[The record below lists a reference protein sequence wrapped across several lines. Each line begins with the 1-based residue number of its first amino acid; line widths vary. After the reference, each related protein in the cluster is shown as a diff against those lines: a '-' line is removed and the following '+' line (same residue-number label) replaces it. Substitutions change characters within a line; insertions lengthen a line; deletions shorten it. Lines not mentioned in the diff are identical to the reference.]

1 MKVALYVR
9 VSTADKGQDP
19 ELQLGPLRGYAKIRG
34 WETVEYVDIGT
45 SGASERRPELDRILE
60 DARKRRFDGI
70 LVWKLDRLGRNL
82 RCLLN
87 QLEEFRVLGV
97 QFCSLTENL
106 DFSTPS
112 GKAMGSLIGVFAE
125 FERDLLRERI
135 RAGLQNARTK
145 GRRLG
150 RRPIFD
156 IGHLRTIERLR
167 GQGKSYR
174 QIAKEMRVSKSL
186 VHKTLKNRPLEAP
199 EN

>member
-1 MKVALYVR
+1 MKIGLYVR
-9 VSTADKGQDP
+9 VSTSDKGQDP
-19 ELQLGPLRGYAKIRG
+19 ELQLSPLRDYAKARG
-34 WETVEYVDIGT
+34 WETTDYLDVGE
-45 SGASERRPELDRILE
+45 SGASAYRPALSHLLE
-60 DARKRRFDGI
+60 DARKRKIDGV

-82 RCLLN
+82 RSLLDY
-87 QLEEFRVLGV
+87 LEEFRVLGV

-112 GKAMGSLIGVFAE
+112 GRVMATLVGVFAE
-125 FERDLLRERI
+125 YERDLLRERV
-135 RAGLQNARTK
+135 RAGLQNARNK

-186 VHKTLKNRPLEAP
+186 VHKSLKNMPLEAP
-199 EN
+199 EK

>member
-1 MKVALYVR
+1 MKIGLYVR
-9 VSTADKGQDP
+9 VSTSDKGQDP
-19 ELQLGPLRGYAKIRG
+19 ALQLSPLREYATARG
-34 WETVEYVDIGT
+34 WETTDYLDVGE
-45 SGASERRPELDRILE
+45 SGASNHRPALSRLLE
-60 DARKRRFDGI
+60 DARKRKIDGI

-82 RCLLN
+82 RSLLDY
-87 QLEEFRVLGV
+87 LEEFRVIGV

-112 GKAMGSLIGVFAE
+112 GRVMATLVGVFAE
-125 FERDLLRERI
+125 YERDLLRERV
-135 RAGLQNARTK
+135 RAGLQNARNK

-167 GQGKSYR
+167 GQGKSLR

-186 VHKTLKNRPLEAP
+186 VHKTLKNMPLEVP
-199 EN
+199 EI